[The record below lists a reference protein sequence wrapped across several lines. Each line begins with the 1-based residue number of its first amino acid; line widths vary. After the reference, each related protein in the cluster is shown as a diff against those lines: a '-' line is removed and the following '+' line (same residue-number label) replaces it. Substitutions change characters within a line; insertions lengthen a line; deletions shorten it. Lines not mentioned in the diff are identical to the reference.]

1 MKKIMDVNQAEEIL
15 KALGDA
21 KRLQILDLIM
31 QGTQCNCDFCDSLKI
46 QPNLVS
52 HHLRI
57 LKEAGLILVEKDP
70 LDSRWKYYSVNPE
83 SFEILQSFFSEFFN
97 INRIQPRQATCGPQ
111 NILTLI
117 TDHSS

>member
-1 MKKIMDVNQAEEIL
+1 MDINRAEEIL

-21 KRLQILDLIM
+21 KRLQILDLIVR
-31 QGTQCNCDFCDSLKI
+31 GTQCNCEFSENLNI

-57 LKEAGLILVEKDP
+57 LKEAGLILAEKDP

-83 SFEILQSFFSEFFN
+83 SFKILQSFFGDFFN
-97 INRIQPRQATCGPQ
+97 INRIQPRKATCGPQ
-111 NILTLI
+111 NILTLV
-117 TDHSS
+117 TDQLSQTQ

>member
-1 MKKIMDVNQAEEIL
+1 MNFPQIAEIL
-15 KALGDA
+15 KALSDA
-21 KRLQILDLIM
+21 KRLQILDLIVR
-31 QGTQCNCDFCDSLKI
+31 GTQCNCDFSEKLNI

-57 LKEAGLILVEKDP
+57 LKEAGLILVEKDT
-70 LDSRWKYYSVNPE
+70 LDLRWKYYSVNPE

-117 TDHSS
+117 TDHSSQTQ